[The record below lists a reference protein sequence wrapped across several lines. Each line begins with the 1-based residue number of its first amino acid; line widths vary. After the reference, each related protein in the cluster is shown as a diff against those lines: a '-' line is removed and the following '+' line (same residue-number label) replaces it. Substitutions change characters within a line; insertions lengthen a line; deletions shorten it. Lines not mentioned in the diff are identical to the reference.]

1 MKILTINPG
10 GNSVK
15 AQLIECE
22 LRQQHAFQG
31 KKLFNI
37 TIEDIG
43 KDPSLFGAIGLS
55 TGSVTVEREGVEAA
69 GYTDAVLRFFDWYQR
84 SADKLPSLGS
94 IDSVAVR
101 VVHGGDRFRKP
112 MLFTDEVAREVENLE
127 KLAPLHN
134 KSSLEVMSPLRTA
147 FPTQPIFA
155 VFDSAFHRSI
165 PEHAYRYG
173 IPLELA
179 DKHGIRRYGFHGISH
194 RYQLE
199 RYAWLNN
206 KSASAC
212 NIVTTHLE
220 SGCSVTAIREGKS
233 IDNTMGLTPLEGLM
247 MGTRSGDIDPTVIDL
262 LMREEKM
269 EIDAVM
275 TLLNKK
281 SGLLGVSEKS
291 LDTRVLM
298 KDYDSDRRA
307 RLAMDL
313 FAYRLRKAIGAMAA
327 AIGDAEAVIFS
338 GGIGEDTPM
347 VRAAACKGL
356 SGFGLKF
363 DPEANSARIN
373 EEGRITAG
381 ESRLHAWVIVAEE
394 GLEMAHESL
403 QELRPSSPSLQE

>member
-10 GNSVK
+10 GNSIK

-22 LRQQHAFQG
+22 PHQQYAFQG
-31 KKLFNI
+31 RKLLSI

-43 KDPSLFGAIGLS
+43 KDPSIFGTIGPIEIKRE
-55 TGSVTVEREGVEAA
+55 TVKAA
-69 GYTDAVLRFFDWYQR
+69 GYADAAARFFDWYQR
-84 SADKLPSLGS
+84 SADKLPPLSS

-101 VVHGGDRFRKP
+101 VVHGGDSFEKP
-112 MLFTDEVAREVENLE
+112 MPFTDEVARKIEELE

-134 KSSLEVMSPLRTA
+134 KSSLEVLGPLRSA
-147 FPTQPIFA
+147 LRIQPIFA

-179 DKHGIRRYGFHGISH
+179 ERHGIRRYGFHGISH

-199 RYAWLNN
+199 RYAWLNK
-206 KSASAC
+206 KSIGEC

-247 MGTRSGDIDPTVIDL
+247 MGTRCGDIDPTVIDL

-281 SGLLGVSEKS
+281 SGLLGVSGKS
-291 LDTRVLM
+291 LDTRILM
-298 KDYDSDRRA
+298 KHYESDRRA
-307 RLAMDL
+307 RLAMDI
-313 FAYRLRKAIGAMAA
+313 FAYRLRKAIGAMASA
-327 AIGDAEAVIFS
+327 VGNVEAVIFS

-347 VRAAACKGL
+347 VRAAACEGL
-356 SGFGLKF
+356 CGFGLKF
-363 DPEANSARIN
+363 DSQANAALIN
-373 EEGRITAG
+373 EEGKVTVR

-394 GLEMAHESL
+394 GLQMAQEVL
-403 QELRPSSPSLQE
+403 QELRASPPSLQ

>member
-1 MKILTINPG
+1 MQILTINPG

-22 LRQQHAFQG
+22 PHQQHAFQG
-31 KKLFNI
+31 KKLFSI

-55 TGSVTVEREGVEAA
+55 TGSVTIEREKVEAA
-69 GYTDAVLRFFDWYQR
+69 GYADAALRFFDWYRR
-84 SADKLPSLGS
+84 SADKLPPLGS

-101 VVHGGDRFRKP
+101 VVHGGEFFDKP
-112 MLFTDEVAREVENLE
+112 ALFTDEVARTIEELE

-134 KSSLEVMSPLRTA
+134 KSSLEVLNPLREA
-147 FPTQPIFA
+147 FGAQPIFA

-206 KSASAC
+206 KNSSAC

-262 LMREEKM
+262 LMREEKLKID
-269 EIDAVM
+269 EIM

-281 SGLLGVSEKS
+281 SGLLGVSGKS

-298 KDYDSDRRA
+298 KDYDSGGRA
-307 RLAMDL
+307 RLAMDI

-327 AIGDAEAVIFS
+327 AIGDVEVIIFS

-347 VRAAACKGL
+347 VRAAACEGL
-356 SGFGLKF
+356 SGFGLKL
-363 DPEANSARIN
+363 DPEANRARIN
-373 EEGRITAG
+373 EEGKITAS
-381 ESRLHAWVIVAEE
+381 ESRLPAWVIIAEE
-394 GLEMAHESL
+394 GLEMAHECL
-403 QELRPSSPSLQE
+403 QQLRPYPSSMQ